1 MCTMTSSNGSIFR
14 VTCLLWRES
23 TGHRWIPL
31 TKAND
36 AELWLFIWT
45 APEQGVAQQW
55 RRWWFKTPSHS
66 LWLYCNGQWTGSSR
80 LHGII
85 IWINDEKC
93 VWHQYG
99 VHSPQQHSYKS
110 LLWWMQNVPN
120 MHTVFDSQWI
130 YVMCIH
136 AFASGLL
143 NSSPPSAAY
152 MRQWIRSA
160 LV

>member
-93 VWHQYG
+93 VWHYLA
-99 VHSPQQHSYKS
+99 S
-110 LLWWMQNVPN
+110 LAHNSILISHCCDECRMFQTCIRFSIPSGYTWCVYMHLRPGCLTHPLLVP
-120 MHTVFDSQWI
+120 HTCGSE
-130 YVMCIH
+130 
-136 AFASGLL
+136 
-143 NSSPPSAAY
+143 
-152 MRQWIRSA
+152 
-160 LV
+160 